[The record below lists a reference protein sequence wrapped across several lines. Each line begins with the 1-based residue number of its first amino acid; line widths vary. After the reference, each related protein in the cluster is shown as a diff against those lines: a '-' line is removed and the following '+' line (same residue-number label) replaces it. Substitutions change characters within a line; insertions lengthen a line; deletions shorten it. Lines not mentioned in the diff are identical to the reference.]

1 MNKLSSILLVK
12 RNCSPDSYLNRSLDE
27 DKKKFDKNIL
37 NNATIRPGEKK
48 TLRNKGK
55 NKF

>member
-1 MNKLSSILLVK
+1 MNKLSSILLAK

>member
-1 MNKLSSILLVK
+1 MNKLSSIILAK

>member
-1 MNKLSSILLVK
+1 MNKLSSILLAK

-37 NNATIRPGEKK
+37 NNTTIRPAEKK